1 LRLCR
6 LDRFII
12 DFVLNLIITILIGC
26 SYRADS
32 FSNTDKAASRERF
45 AKAWVS
51 CFYDS
56 EVLNSSFVH
65 LMKFSAKNPRLR
77 KAAKRYGAF

>member
-1 LRLCR
+1 ME
-6 LDRFII
+6 II
-12 DFVLNLIITILIGC
+12 DEERKPTAIC
-26 SYRADS
+26 
-32 FSNTDKAASRERF
+32 RF
-45 AKAWVS
+45 AKAGVS

-77 KAAKRYGAF
+77 KAAKR

>member
-1 LRLCR
+1 MYSGLGEKLRR
-6 LDRFII
+6 TTTG
-12 DFVLNLIITILIGC
+12 N
-26 SYRADS
+26 S
-32 FSNTDKAASRERF
+32 RF
-45 AKAWVS
+45 AKAGVS

-77 KAAKRYGAF
+77 KAPKRYGQV